1 MAAYGLWQVGWGRSP
16 GYLGKLTAPAKSRLA
31 HRNGDALA
39 LRSPRRTRPPRPP
52 SGFSP
57 TGISRPAS
65 GRFHQPV
72 SELGNHL
79 RPDRNHADKQ
89 GNRCQ
94 RRRFFHEQPQHEP
107 DSDLRTYEEHC
118 SFFVPGV
125 KGGVWLS
132 LRSAPKR
139 NRVVNVGSRRS
150 RSRGV
155 WKARSFGFPE
165 TSEQE
170 SRKHHQRR
178 AEPDKSGE
186 IAPVPPTIHKFWQVH
201 AKSKGRR
208 HHGDELGRFQP
219 RCLHLAN
226 MTPNRSDSQ
235 AFGQPQS
242 NGPPD

>member
-1 MAAYGLWQVGWGRSP
+1 MAAYGLWQGRWERSS
-16 GYLGKLTAPAKSRLA
+16 GSQESKSLPAKPRLA
-31 HRNGDALA
+31 RRNGDALA
-39 LRSPRRTRPPRPP
+39 PQSPRGTRSLHPP

-57 TGISRPAS
+57 AGLSGPRKSRF
-65 GRFHQPV
+65 RPV
-72 SELGNHL
+72 ISELGNHL
-79 RPDRNHADKQ
+79 RPHRNHADKQ

-94 RRRFFHEQPQHEP
+94 RRRLFHEQPQHEP
-107 DSDLRTYEEHC
+107 DSDMRTYEEHC

-125 KGGVWLS
+125 KRGVWVS
-132 LRSAPKR
+132 LKSDPER
-139 NRVVNVGSRRS
+139 NRLVNVGSRRS

-155 WKARSFGFPE
+155 WEVRSFGFPE

-170 SRKHHQRR
+170 SRKDHQRR
-178 AEPDKSGE
+178 AEPDKRGE

-226 MTPNRSDSQ
+226 MTPNRADS
-235 AFGQPQS
+235 
-242 NGPPD
+242 